1 MFAGLVTLAAFWS
14 LISIPFDGAGWVD
27 KANDVFTFV
36 GIPASPSLF
45 LAGAL
50 AILGGALRRRLA
62 IARRVVLVFEW
73 LSLVAFVVAWIA
85 VVLSETGDLT
95 GGDAVDLDTW
105 SAVVLGAGT
114 LAALI
119 LVVLFT
125 RARAQ
130 FPARTRPGAWR
141 TALVVLV
148 LGLAV
153 ATVVVAV
160 IAFIVPGT
168 LEGPGETLV
177 WAVQATT
184 EVTLPIDPLP
194 AGHDGP
200 AWLAVLG
207 GLLAGGVLLGAVATY
222 LGSVHRAELMTA
234 PDELAVRAL
243 VAAHGEADSLS
254 YFATR
259 RDKSVV
265 FSTDGQAAV
274 TYRVIGSVCL
284 ASGDPVGDP
293 ASWPA
298 AINSWLG
305 QARGFAFHPAV
316 IGASESGAE
325 AYVAAGLRARELG
338 DEAVLIVEDFAL
350 AGRAMRPVKR
360 AVSRV
365 AGQGY
370 TISVIRHGDLSAAEL
385 TELGA
390 LADGWRGDEPD
401 RGFSMALNR
410 LGDRADGSSVAVIAR
425 NRDGHITAIQSYVPW
440 GRRGL
445 SLDLMRRDPQAANGV
460 NEALVV
466 GLVEACPDLGVRQI
480 SLNFAMFRSVFA
492 GADRVGAG
500 IGVRLADRVLT
511 LADRFWQL
519 DSLYRANAKY
529 LPEWR
534 PRYLCFDS
542 VAALPQVGLAMGVAE
557 GFLPGRAPT
566 VARTGEELIPDGEG
580 APRPFAEV
588 AIEQELRLSA
598 PAVVDRRRPQQELVR
613 LRKAERLREAGI
625 EPYPV
630 QVARTGSLGAAA
642 SAARSGATDPM
653 SVTGRV
659 RAVRDFGGVLFAVL
673 EEDGHV
679 LQALLSRADVADQ
692 GMPLWRR
699 SVDLGDIVSVT
710 GPLGRSRRGEPSVLV
725 TTWAM
730 AAKCLRP
737 LPGVRA
743 GFTDPEARVRQRAV
757 DLIVNRSSVEMLQ
770 ARSRGIAAMRA
781 AFAARG
787 FLEVETPMLQ
797 AVHGGATARPFRTH
811 INAYDADL
819 YLRIAP
825 ELFLKHLCVG
835 GMARIFELNRNFRNE
850 GADATHNPEFTSVE
864 AYAAYEDY
872 TSMRHLTRDL
882 ILAVAT
888 AVHGEPIALQ
898 PGPDGSV
905 ERVRLDGEWPV
916 ISVHEAVSRAC
927 GVTLTSAASIEQVR
941 VVADTHG
948 IHLPAGMTSGEA
960 VLELYDELVEGQTRF
975 PTFYTDFPLE
985 TSPLTRTHRTDPR
998 LSERWDLVAF
1008 GAEIGT
1014 AYSELIDPLDQRAR
1028 LVAQSLK
1035 AAAGDPEAMEVDENF
1050 LAALEYAMPPTG
1062 GLGIGVD
1069 RMIMMLTGANIRA
1082 TLAFPFVRPGDER

>member
-1 MFAGLVTLAAFWS
+1 MSGRRHTASLAPCEEVEVNDRRAAAPTAPNRLPSVFAGLVTVAAFWS

-27 KANDVFTFV
+27 TANDVFTFV

-50 AILGGALRRRLA
+50 AILGGALRRRLR
-62 IARRVVLVFEW
+62 IVRSVVMVFEAV
-73 LSLVAFVVAWIA
+73 SLVASLVAWAAI
-85 VVLSETGDLT
+85 VLSKTGALA
-95 GGDAVDLDTW
+95 GDNAVDLDDW
-105 SAVVLGAGT
+105 SSLVLAGGT
-114 LAALI
+114 LAS
-119 LVVLFT
+119 LVLLVLFA

-141 TALVVLV
+141 AALALLV
-148 LGLAV
+148 IGLLV
-153 ATVVVAV
+153 ATVLVAV
-160 IAFIVPGT
+160 IAFVVPGT
-168 LEGPGETLV
+168 LDGPGETLV

-194 AGHDGP
+194 AGHAGP
-200 AWLAVLG
+200 SWLAVLG
-207 GLLAGGVLLGAVATY
+207 GLLSGGVLLGAVATY
-222 LGSVHRAELMTA
+222 LASVHRAELMSA
-234 PDELAVRAL
+234 ADELTVRAL
-243 VAAHGEADSLS
+243 VTQHGDADSLS

-265 FSTDGQAAV
+265 FSGDGQAAV

-293 ASWPA
+293 ASWPG
-298 AINSWLG
+298 AIGAWLAF
-305 QARGFAFHPAV
+305 ARRYAFHPAV
-316 IGASESGAE
+316 IGASEPGAE

-338 DEAVLIVEDFAL
+338 DEAVLIVDDFSL

-365 AGQGY
+365 ATEGY
-370 TISVIRHGDLSAAEL
+370 TISVTRHGDLTAADL
-385 TELGA
+385 TELGV
-390 LADGWRGDEPD
+390 LADRWRGDEPD

-410 LGDRADGSSVAVIAR
+410 LGDRADGSNVAVIAR
-425 NRDGHITAIQSYVPW
+425 DSDDRIRAIQSYVPW

-466 GLVEACPDLGVRQI
+466 GLVDACPDLGVRQI

-500 IGVRLADRVLT
+500 VGVRLADRVLT

-566 VARTGEELIPDGEG
+566 VARTGEEPIPDAHGVP
-580 APRPFAEV
+580 APFAQV
-588 AIEQELRLSA
+588 ALEQEVRLSA
-598 PAVVDRRRPQQELVR
+598 PPVVDRRRPQQEVVR
-613 LRKAERLREAGI
+613 LRKAERLREAGV

-642 SAARSGATDPM
+642 SAARGGVTDVV

-659 RAVRDFGGVLFAVL
+659 RAVRDFGGVLFAIL
-673 EEDGHV
+673 EEDGHT
-679 LQALLSRADVADQ
+679 LQALLSRADVADS

-710 GPLGRSRRGEPSVLV
+710 GPLGSSRRGEPSVLV

-743 GFTDPEARVRQRAV
+743 GFTDPEARVRQRAL

-797 AVHGGATARPFRTH
+797 AIHGGATARPFRTH

-835 GMARIFELNRNFRNE
+835 GMGRIFELNRNFRNE

-882 ILAVAT
+882 IIEVAT
-888 AVHGEPIALQ
+888 AVHSEPIALQ
-898 PGPDGSV
+898 PGPDGSL

-927 GVTLTSAASIEQVR
+927 GVRLTSTSSIEQVR
-941 VVADTHG
+941 AVADTHG
-948 IHLPAGMTSGEA
+948 IHLP
-960 VLELYDELVEGQTRF
+960 
-975 PTFYTDFPLE
+975 
-985 TSPLTRTHRTDPR
+985 
-998 LSERWDLVAF
+998 
-1008 GAEIGT
+1008 
-1014 AYSELIDPLDQRAR
+1014 
-1028 LVAQSLK
+1028 
-1035 AAAGDPEAMEVDENF
+1035 
-1050 LAALEYAMPPTG
+1050 
-1062 GLGIGVD
+1062 GV
-1069 RMIMMLTGANIRA
+1069 
-1082 TLAFPFVRPGDER
+1082 